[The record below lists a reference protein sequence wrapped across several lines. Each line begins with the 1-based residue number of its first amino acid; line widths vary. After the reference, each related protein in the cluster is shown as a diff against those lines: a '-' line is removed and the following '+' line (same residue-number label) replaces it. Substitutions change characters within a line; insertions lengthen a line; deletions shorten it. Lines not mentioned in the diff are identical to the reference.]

1 MLKDHMQD
9 LETLK
14 RREHDIE
21 IMQLLLKHN
30 LIRKRAEYKLLIMY
44 YKACNMLLKTKM
56 MLSGIDSSGAET
68 HGAPEIDSDSR
79 RASLWEEHFEK
90 LSSSY

>member
-1 MLKDHMQD
+1 MLRNHQQV

-44 YKACNMLLKTKM
+44 YKACNMLLKTKI
-56 MLSGIDSSGAET
+56 MLSGIDGSATET
-68 HGAPEIDSDSR
+68 HSAPEIDSDSR
-79 RASLWEEHFEK
+79 RVSFWEEHFEK